1 MIHVGG
7 TLYVISR
14 QQYENTWIILNVEF
28 IRTCILICL
37 FDVSIQGRI
46 KTNAPFFRCYRYIGN
61 TSGGRTL
68 VKPMQPHDAP
78 NPLVRSHTS
87 SIEGITCSADGK
99 HGTRWYT
106 VVVVHRGGGTSWW
119 YSCNL
124 GY

>member
-1 MIHVGG
+1 MCQYKDGSRL
-7 TLYVISR
+7 TL
-14 QQYENTWIILNVEF
+14 LF
-28 IRTCILICL
+28 
-37 FDVSIQGRI
+37 FDV
-46 KTNAPFFRCYRYIGN
+46 AFRYIGN